1 MKSIITTIIA
11 DDHDVYIEGLKTLLG
26 TTQDIQVVGEA
37 LNGEELV
44 AKVKKLNPD
53 IVLTDITMPVM
64 NGIDA
69 TREIISF
76 NPAIGVIALSVSND
90 EGSVVDMLEA
100 GALGYLLKN
109 SNKNEVVEAIHTV
122 YKGNSYYCRNTS
134 TRLTR
139 IISKTKINNPYKN
152 KQQPLF
158 NEKELK
164 IIELICQEKTNREI
178 ADEVFLSYRTVEA
191 WKVKIQE
198 KINVKSSTGVVIY
211 AIKTGIYRIDESNPK
226 TK

>member
-1 MKSIITTIIA
+1 MKRIINTIIA
-11 DDHDVYIEGLKTLLG
+11 DDHDVYIEGLKTLLS
-26 TTQDIQVVGEA
+26 TTQDIHVVGEA
-37 LNGEELV
+37 LNGKDLV
-44 AKVKKLNPD
+44 SKVKKHNPD

-69 TREIISF
+69 TREIVSF

-109 SNKNEVVEAIHTV
+109 SNKNEIIEAIHTV
-122 YKGNSYYCRNTS
+122 HKGNSYYCKNTS
-134 TRLTR
+134 SRLTK
-139 IISKTKINNPYKN
+139 IISKTKFNPYRN

-178 ADEVFLSYRTVEA
+178 ADAIFVSYRTVEV
-191 WKVKIQE
+191 WKLKIQE
-198 KINVKSSTGVVIY
+198 KLNVKTNAGIVIY
-211 AIKTGIYRIDESNPK
+211 AIKTGIFNIK
-226 TK
+226 

>member
-1 MKSIITTIIA
+1 MKRIINTIIA
-11 DDHDVYIEGLKTLLG
+11 DDHDVYIEGLKTLLS
-26 TTQDIQVVGEA
+26 TTQDIHVVGEA
-37 LNGEELV
+37 LNGKELV
-44 AKVKKLNPD
+44 SKVKKHNPD

-69 TREIISF
+69 TREIVSF

-109 SNKNEVVEAIHTV
+109 SNKNEIIEAIHTV
-122 YKGNSYYCRNTS
+122 HKGNSYYCKNTS
-134 TRLTR
+134 SRLTK
-139 IISKTKINNPYKN
+139 IISKTKFNPYRN

-158 NEKELK
+158 NEKELR

-178 ADEVFLSYRTVEA
+178 ADAIFVSYRTVEV
-191 WKVKIQE
+191 WKLKIQE
-198 KINVKSSTGVVIY
+198 KLNVKTNAGIVIY
-211 AIKTGIYRIDESNPK
+211 AIKTGIYNIK
-226 TK
+226 